1 MALHV
6 DTIHSGLYIA
16 LEKGLYKDQGI
27 DVQLLPPDENYSTTP
42 ARRLENGEVDL
53 AICPSESCIAYNETG
68 KMKLQ
73 AIYAILQ
80 RDASAIAS
88 TKHSDIKALDGGVYG
103 SYNAKYEDHIVK
115 AMVSAGGGD
124 GTKLKIK
131 NSTGK
136 LSLFEEVR
144 KGDVDATW
152 IFLPWEGEY
161 PPMIEEIDNLV
172 TKN

>member
-1 MALHV
+1 MRLPLAATSSLTFSLLL
-6 DTIHSGLYIA
+6 DTIHSGLYLA
-16 LEKGLYKDQGI
+16 LQKGLFKDRGLE
-27 DVQLLPPDENYSTTP
+27 VQLLPPDDNYSITP
-42 ARRLENGEVDL
+42 AKRVENGEVDL

-80 RDASAIAS
+80 QDASAIAS
-88 TKHSDIKALDGGVYG
+88 TKHTEIKALDGGVYG

-115 AMVSAGGGD
+115 AMVNAVGGKG
-124 GTKLKIK
+124 KNMKIK

-136 LSLFEEVR
+136 LSLFEEAR

-152 IFLPWEGEY
+152 IFLPWEGEF
-161 PPMIEEIDNLV
+161 
-172 TKN
+172 